1 MSKGGRDS
9 QRTPTGAPLFV
20 VSCAAGFLIIAGCAA
35 YFVLKFFI

>member
-9 QRTPTGAPLFV
+9 ERMRAGAPLFV
-20 VSCAAGFLIIAGCAA
+20 MSCAAGFLIIAGCAA